1 MLHRGP
7 LAEASVHENTIK
19 TVHQCVVREMGPF
32 KDKSVKETQL
42 ALLLRFVIVSLTT
55 NFKIVI
61 SLKVKF
67 KSEII
72 QVLQTLFKIL
82 LMNQCLFYM
91 FINSSFNN
99 FSQN

>member
-1 MLHRGP
+1 MLRRGS